1 MRKDYSVEETRKKW
15 MQMYLKSPLKNVLN
29 TSKNRFYF
37 RFQKKND
44 AHRQKKDARQVKNIA
59 EIQFYE
65 EKDRKRCLQSVFLIR
80 PATRTRKHLNI
91 YAHNRSD
98 TTI

>member
-1 MRKDYSVEETRKKW
+1 MCSIRPKIDFIFD
-15 MQMYLKSPLKNVLN
+15 
-29 TSKNRFYF
+29 SK
-37 RFQKKND
+37 KKND
-44 AHRQKKDARQVKNIA
+44 AHRQKKYARQVKNIA

-98 TTI
+98 TTILKEAPQFQISIQIVLKQSSIYQID

>member
-1 MRKDYSVEETRKKW
+1 MCSIRPKIDFIFDS
-15 MQMYLKSPLKNVLN
+15 
-29 TSKNRFYF
+29 
-37 RFQKKND
+37 KKND